1 MIKIERF
8 VFNMLQENCYVVSD
22 DTDDECVIIDCGAFY
37 DYERKAIVEYIN
49 GNKLKPVH
57 LLVTHGHFDHNFG
70 NNTIY
75 DEFGLTPEV
84 ASADESLLG
93 SVDRQAE
100 SLCSI
105 HIDFKSPVPKR
116 FLKREDVIYFGHQK
130 ISVIET
136 PGHSPGSVTFYC
148 EKENIAF
155 TGDTLFKNSIGRT
168 DFSGGSMMQ
177 IIQSLRMLA
186 QLPDETVILPGHGE
200 KTTIGD
206 ELAHNP
212 YMER

>member
-22 DTDDECVIIDCGAFY
+22 DTDECVIIDCGAFY
-37 DYERKAIVEYIN
+37 GYERKAIVEYIN

-93 SVDRQAE
+93 SIDRQAE

-168 DFSGGSMMQ
+168 DFLGGSMMQ

>member
-93 SVDRQAE
+93 SIDRQAE